1 MKTADFDVFVMG
13 GGINGAGI
21 AVDCAGRGLKVG
33 LCEKDDLA
41 GATSSS
47 SSKLIHGGLRY
58 LEHYEFRLVREALAE
73 REVLLK
79 IAPHIARP
87 MRFCLPHRPQLRP
100 AWLIRAGL
108 FLYDYLSSRVSLPG
122 SQKVWFS
129 ETSPLKSE
137 FVQGFEY
144 SDAWVD
150 DARLVVLNAMSL
162 QRLGGTVLTRT
173 EAVKAW
179 CDNQLWHVLLK
190 DRLTGR
196 ETEVTCHALV
206 NAAGPWVSS
215 LFDSVLSEQ
224 APRRIRLIKGSHIV
238 VPKLHDEPRAFI
250 LQNQDGRIV
259 FVTPWLEQFS
269 LIGTTDVEYNGD
281 PVSASCSEE
290 EQRYLCDV
298 VNQHFKNKVSPED
311 VIWSYSGVRPL
322 CEDESDSPQA
332 ITRDYTI
339 ELEDVEGRVPLLSVF
354 GGKLTTYR
362 KLAEAA
368 SEKLSGY
375 FPEMRSSWTADHRL
389 PGTDGF
395 ESPESFIESLQNA
408 YPWLS
413 DSFARRLCQSYGSL
427 SRQWLQEASSP
438 DDLGQYFGADL
449 YAAEV
454 DYLILNEWAYSVDD
468 ILWRRSKL
476 GMFLSDDQA
485 GVLEDYLRKRL
496 PELVPERFSPSESDI
511 LISQANHKPD
521 RDDSII
527 NNL

>member
-1 MKTADFDVFVMG
+1 MMAVPLKKTIKTSTFDVFVIG

-41 GATSSS
+41 GATSSA

-58 LEHYEFRLVREALAE
+58 LEHYEFRLVKEALAE

-79 IAPHIARP
+79 MAPHIARP

-100 AWLIRAGL
+100 AWLIRTGL

-129 ETSPLKSE
+129 ETSPLKPE

-150 DARLVVLNAMSL
+150 DARLVVLNAISL

-179 CDNQLWHVLLK
+179 RDNQLWHVLLK
-190 DRLTGR
+190 DQLTGR

-215 LFDSVLSEQ
+215 LFDSVLRQQ

-259 FVTPWLEQFS
+259 FVTPWLGQFS
-269 LIGTTDVEYNGD
+269 LIGTTDVEYNDD

-290 EQRYLCDV
+290 EQRYLCEV
-298 VNQHFKNKVSPED
+298 VNQHFKSKVSAED
-311 VIWSYSGVRPL
+311 VIWSYSGVRSL
-322 CEDESDSPQA
+322 CEDESGSPQA

-339 ELEDVEGRVPLLSVF
+339 ELEDTKGQAPLLSVF

-368 SEKLSGY
+368 CEKLSGY
-375 FPEMRSSWTADHRL
+375 FPDMRASWTAGHCL
-389 PGTDGF
+389 PGADGF
-395 ESPESFIESLQNA
+395 ESLESFMDSLQNV
-408 YPWLS
+408 YPWLT
-413 DSFARRLCQSYGSL
+413 DSLVRRLCQSYGSL
-427 SRQWLQEASSP
+427 SSQWLQEASCP
-438 DDLGQYFGADL
+438 DDFGQHFGTDL

-485 GVLEDYLRKRL
+485 GVLQSYLQQRL
-496 PELVPERFSPSESDI
+496 PELVPERFASSEG
-511 LISQANHKPD
+511 
-521 RDDSII
+521 
-527 NNL
+527 NLNKSG

>member
-1 MKTADFDVFVMG
+1 MAVTKNSNEPKTTMFDVFVIG

-33 LCEKDDLA
+33 ICEKGDLA
-41 GATSSS
+41 GATSSA

-73 REVLLK
+73 REVLLN

-87 MRFCLPHRPQLRP
+87 MRFCLPHRPRLRP
-100 AWLIRAGL
+100 AWLIRTGL

-122 SQKVWFS
+122 SRKVWFS
-129 ETSPLKSE
+129 ETSPLKPE

-150 DARLVVLNAMSL
+150 DARLVVLNAMAL
-162 QRLGGTVLTRT
+162 KRLNGTVMTRT
-173 EAVKAW
+173 KAVKAW
-179 CDNQLWHVLLK
+179 RDKQLWHVIVK
-190 DRLTGR
+190 DRVTGS
-196 ETEVTCHALV
+196 ETEVTCRALV

-215 LFDSVLSEQ
+215 LFDSVLSQ
-224 APRRIRLIKGSHIV
+224 TAPRKIRLIKGSHIV

-250 LQNQDGRIV
+250 LQNEDGRIV

-269 LIGTTDVEYNGD
+269 LIGTTDVEFEGD
-281 PVSASCSEE
+281 PLSATCSDK
-290 EQRYLCDV
+290 EQQYLCDI
-298 VNQHFKNKVSPED
+298 VNQHFKNRVSPDD

-339 ELEDVEGRVPLLSVF
+339 ELDDLDGYAPLLSVF

-362 KLAEAA
+362 KLSEAA
-368 SEKLSGY
+368 VSRLANY
-375 FPEMRSSWTADHRL
+375 FQNVQPAWTAEQRL
-389 PGTDGF
+389 PGADQF
-395 ESPESFIESLQNA
+395 ESPSAFVESLQNT

-413 DSFARRLCQSYGSL
+413 KPFAHRLCQSYGAL
-427 SRQWLQEASSP
+427 CHQWLLKAKCP
-438 DDLGQYFGADL
+438 DDLGQHFGADL

-454 DYLILNEWAYSVDD
+454 DYLVCHEWAYEADD

-476 GMFLSDDQA
+476 GMFFSDDQVKA
-485 GVLEDYLRKRL
+485 LESYLKQKL
-496 PELVPERFSPSESDI
+496 PELVPDRFTFSED
-511 LISQANHKPD
+511 
-521 RDDSII
+521 
-527 NNL
+527 NLDETG